1 MAPRRCCARD
11 AARSVRSPTVVGMH
25 DSRHRS
31 TPPHA
36 THSMGSTSGGTPSGG
51 SHSGGPHSGGPQQ
64 GGPHAGDPR
73 GEKPSSRGPQSG
85 DPSDGDGARLRFA
98 AVAAALAVLAS
109 ALVVGDVWST
119 VAGLVLAIAG
129 IVLGIIALAR
139 SRGSSSRVLI
149 TVLTMLAIVWGVI
162 NALGGGTRL
171 LVWPATQVYQECT
184 DRALTLSST
193 SRCEQQLNDN
203 VWKHFSGAPLET
215 GAPQDDP
222 TATATPEAS
231 LVTPTPGASNP
242 APSGSATP
250 GATSP
255 TSAGPGS

>member
-1 MAPRRCCARD
+1 MAPRRCRTRG
-11 AARSVRSPTVVGMH
+11 AARSVGSPTVVGMH

-36 THSMGSTSGGTPSGG
+36 THSMGSASGGSPSGG
-51 SHSGGPHSGGPQQ
+51 SHSGGPHSGGPQHR
-64 GGPHAGDPR
+64 GPHAGDPR
-73 GEKPSSRGPQSG
+73 GEKPSPRGPQSG

-149 TVLTMLAIVWGVI
+149 TVLAVLAIVWGVI

-184 DRALTLSST
+184 ERALTLSST
-193 SRCEQQLNDN
+193 SRCEQQLSDN

-231 LVTPTPGASNP
+231 LVTPTPSASIP

>member
-36 THSMGSTSGGTPSGG
+36 THSMGPTSGGSPSGG
-51 SHSGGPHSGGPQQ
+51 SHS

-73 GEKPSSRGPQSG
+73 GEKPSPHGPRSG
-85 DPSDGDGARLRFA
+85 DSSDGDGARLRFA

-119 VAGLVLAIAG
+119 VAGLALAIAG

-149 TVLTMLAIVWGVI
+149 TVLAVLAIVWGVI

-231 LVTPTPGASNP
+231 LVTPTPSASNP

>member
-1 MAPRRCCARD
+1 MAPRRGRTRG
-11 AARSVRSPTVVGMH
+11 AARSVGSPTVVGMH

-64 GGPHAGDPR
+64 GGPHAGDLR
-73 GEKPSSRGPQSG
+73 GEKPSPRGPQSG

-139 SRGSSSRVLI
+139 SRGSSSRVPI
-149 TVLTMLAIVWGVI
+149 TVLAVLAIVWGVI

-184 DRALTLSST
+184 ERALTLSST

-203 VWKHFSGAPLET
+203 VWKHLSGAPLET

-231 LVTPTPGASNP
+231 LVTPTPSASNP

>member
-1 MAPRRCCARD
+1 MAPRRGRTRG
-11 AARSVRSPTVVGMH
+11 AARSVGSPTVVGMH
-25 DSRHRS
+25 DSRHRC

-64 GGPHAGDPR
+64 GGPHAGDLR
-73 GEKPSSRGPQSG
+73 GEKPSPRGPQSG

-139 SRGSSSRVLI
+139 SRGSSSRVPI
-149 TVLTMLAIVWGVI
+149 TVLAVLAIVWGVI

-184 DRALTLSST
+184 ERALTLSST

-203 VWKHFSGAPLET
+203 VWKHLSGAPLET

-231 LVTPTPGASNP
+231 LVTPTPSASNP

>member
-1 MAPRRCCARD
+1 
-11 AARSVRSPTVVGMH
+11 MH

-36 THSMGSTSGGTPSGG
+36 THSMGPTSGGSPSGG
-51 SHSGGPHSGGPQQ
+51 SHS

-73 GEKPSSRGPQSG
+73 GEKPSPHGPRSG
-85 DPSDGDGARLRFA
+85 DSSDGDGARLRFA

-119 VAGLVLAIAG
+119 VAGLALAIAG

-149 TVLTMLAIVWGVI
+149 TVLAVLAIVWGVI

-171 LVWPATQVYQECT
+171 LVWPATQVYQDCT
-184 DRALTLSST
+184 ERALTLSST

-215 GAPQDDP
+215 GTGHDEHSPAASEPATSEP
-222 TATATPEAS
+222 TPSESAASQPSPSATG
-231 LVTPTPGASNP
+231 TPTTTSSGVMTTAS
-242 APSGSATP
+242 AQ
-250 GATSP
+250 P
-255 TSAGPGS
+255 TS

>member
-1 MAPRRCCARD
+1 MAPRRCRTRG
-11 AARSVRSPTVVGMH
+11 AARSVGSPTVVGMH

-36 THSMGSTSGGTPSGG
+36 THSMGSTSGGSPSGG
-51 SHSGGPHSGGPQQ
+51 SRSGGPHSGGPQHR
-64 GGPHAGDPR
+64 GPHAGDPR
-73 GEKPSSRGPQSG
+73 GEKPSPRGPQSG

-149 TVLTMLAIVWGVI
+149 TVLAVLAIVWGVI

-184 DRALTLSST
+184 ERALTLSST

-231 LVTPTPGASNP
+231 LVTPTPSASIP

>member
-1 MAPRRCCARD
+1 MTQEEPVRNDQLHRVASL
-11 AARSVRSPTVVGMH
+11 AAASLLIV
-25 DSRHRS
+25 
-31 TPPHA
+31 A
-36 THSMGSTSGGTPSGG
+36 T
-51 SHSGGPHSGGPQQ
+51 
-64 GGPHAGDPR
+64 AWC
-73 GEKPSSRGPQSG
+73 
-85 DPSDGDGARLRFA
+85 
-98 AVAAALAVLAS
+98 AAALPNETATARFLWGA
-109 ALVVGDVWST
+109 
-119 VAGLVLAIAG
+119 VAGLALAIAG

-149 TVLTMLAIVWGVI
+149 TVLAVLAIVWGVI

-255 TSAGPGS
+255 TSASPGS

>member
-1 MAPRRCCARD
+1 
-11 AARSVRSPTVVGMH
+11 
-25 DSRHRS
+25 
-31 TPPHA
+31 
-36 THSMGSTSGGTPSGG
+36 MGSTSGGSPSGG
-51 SHSGGPHSGGPQQ
+51 SHSGGPHSGGPQHHDPQ
-64 GGPHAGDPR
+64 HRGPNAGNPR
-73 GEKPSSRGPQSG
+73 GEKPSPHGPQSA
-85 DPSDGDGARLRFA
+85 DSSDGDGARLRFA
-98 AVAAALAVLAS
+98 ALAAALSVLAS

-149 TVLTMLAIVWGVI
+149 TVLAVLAIVWGVI

-184 DRALTLSST
+184 ERALTLSST

-215 GAPQDDP
+215 GVPQDDP

-231 LVTPTPGASNP
+231 PVRPTPSASNP